1 MMKRLTALCLV
12 LVLLLS
18 LCACGGQEDTE
29 APAPEETPVV
39 VTDDPNLGRYTCTSA
54 AMDGMD
60 LGTSGQWL
68 TLKEGGKALLFLG
81 DEADEAAWALS
92 GTTFTLTMGSE
103 TVATGILADGIL
115 AVKLMG
121 MDCTFVKEGTTPAP
135 APQETAPEE
144 TPETVYTPTTGTFN
158 CQGLYTV
165 SYPLDAFQAPG
176 DGLTDLTSSAG
187 TKVWF
192 TKLDTRADTNQWR
205 TDMESK
211 LAGTTVLQREQL
223 DLTVGEYAGE
233 VVIYETEEGWQTA
246 VLVDFGRNRGSDGRA
261 MAAACIYLS
270 GPTRE
275 SVWNDDIQSMV
286 SSLKLGQ

>member
-103 TVATGILADGIL
+103 TVADGTLADGIL
-115 AVKLMG
+115 TVKLMG
-121 MDCTFVKEGTTPAP
+121 MDCTFVKEGTAPAP

-144 TPETVYTPTTGTFN
+144 TPETVYTPTTGTFT

-176 DGLTDLTSSAG
+176 DGLTDLVSASG
-187 TKVWF
+187 TKIWF
-192 TKLDTRADTNQWR
+192 TKLDTKVDANRWR
-205 TDMESK
+205 SDFEAK
-211 LAGTTVLQREQL
+211 LAGESVLQFEQL
-223 DLTVGEYAGE
+223 TLTAGEYPAE
-233 VVIYETEEGWQTA
+233 AVIYEEADGWHAA
-246 VLVDFGRNRGSDGRA
+246 VLVDFGRNRGAEGKP
-261 MAAACIYLS
+261 MTAASLYLS

-275 SVWNDDIQSMV
+275 DVWNDNVQSMV